1 MENKKTLLALVL
13 SIFLIMLG
21 NGMVLSVLAKRFI
34 EITGSGENIGYIASY
49 YAISYIIV
57 QLLIGKFSDKAVL
70 RYILYFGCFSCLLSG
85 ISYYAAT
92 GSTVFFIG
100 RIFGGIGEAPLFAI
114 APALL
119 SIKYPCKKGRAIGL
133 YNGSMHLGLMIGPGI
148 GLIVQNIWN
157 VKAIFFWYICT
168 CFVSFLILLFGLEKD
183 GVNEEY
189 QPKETTDIKYYYT
202 LIGNKKVSVVLFGV
216 SLYGAGYGALV
227 TIIPDY
233 LMSCRNFTS
242 NYTGIFFTL
251 IYVAIGVAQ
260 FITGPLTDKFG
271 PKKFMKVGLISA
283 SIGIF
288 SFPYLAFEWN
298 IIISLTLASFGL
310 GVFHL
315 SSLCFMNDIV
325 SHSKKGAISGLYYLF
340 WGIGIFWGP
349 VIIEKLG
356 MFIGIKIAF
365 VVFAL
370 AFLIGA
376 LVMIVFDKIKDQGIL
391 ESAVT

>member
-1 MENKKTLLALVL
+1 MDNNKTLLALVL

-34 EITGSGENIGYIASY
+34 EITGSGQDVGYIASY
-49 YAISYIIV
+49 YAISYIII
-57 QLLIGKFSDKAVL
+57 QLLIGKFSDRVVL

-92 GSTVFFIG
+92 SSTIFFLG

-119 SIKYPCKKGRAIGL
+119 SIKYPFKKGRAIGI
-133 YNGSMHLGLMIGPGI
+133 YNASMHMGLMIGPGI
-148 GLIVQNIWN
+148 GLIVQNAWN
-157 VKAIFFWYICT
+157 IKAIFFWYICT
-168 CFVSFLILLFGLEKD
+168 CFLSFLILLYGIEKD
-183 GVNEEY
+183 GTNKEI
-189 QPKETTDIKYYYT
+189 QLKETTDIRYYYT
-202 LIGNKKVSVVLFGV
+202 LIGNKKVTMVLCGV

-227 TIIPDY
+227 TVIPDY
-233 LMSCRNFTS
+233 LMSCKSFTN

-251 IYVAIGVAQ
+251 IYVAIGIAQ
-260 FITGPLTDKFG
+260 FITGSLTDKFG
-271 PKKFMKVGLISA
+271 PKMFMKIGLISA

-288 SFPYLAFEWN
+288 FFPHLALEWN

-310 GVFHL
+310 GIFHL
-315 SSLCFMNDIV
+315 SSLFFMNDIV
-325 SHSKKGAISGLYYLF
+325 SPSKKGAISGLYYLF

-356 MFIGIKIAF
+356 RLLGIEIAF
-365 VVFAL
+365 AIFAL
-370 AFLIGA
+370 ALLLVT
-376 LVMIVFDKIKDQGIL
+376 LVMMVFEKIKD
-391 ESAVT
+391 